1 MEKNKANSSLIV
13 KSNHLIESSYKLGLT
28 EMKIISKLTSAIQKD
43 DKDFK
48 VYRFKTGELL
58 NDLQLWKNNYKEL
71 DIASDKLLSRTLT
84 IKKDNWNILKIN
96 FLSSFEYKKQDWI
109 IELCFDPK
117 LKDYLLQLKSF
128 FTSYTLRNIVSLKSY
143 HSIRLYEL
151 LKQYEAIWEREIRVD
166 ALKTILGLDKH
177 QYRYYMFKKRVILQ
191 AQYELEKYTD
201 IFFEFHEIK
210 EGRKVVAIKFIIHN
224 QKQTTSQKLLLKDE
238 KIALKKRLKEQ
249 DFYKKE
255 DEKLQQSL
263 KQDLYKKQLVS
274 AWIDKNPSK
283 YKKLLDEKWEVYM
296 VRAFIQRELL
306 KI

>member
-1 MEKNKANSSLIV
+1 MEKNKKNSLIV

-28 EMKIISKLTSAIQKD
+28 EMKIISKLTSTIQKD
-43 DKDFK
+43 DTDFK
-48 VYRFKTGELL
+48 VYTFKVWELV
-58 NDLQLWKNNYKEL
+58 NDLQLWKNNHKEL
-71 DIASDKLLSRTLT
+71 ENASDKLLSRTLT
-84 IKKDNWNILKIN
+84 IKKDDWWFLKLN
-96 FLSSFEYKKQDWI
+96 FLSSFEYKKNEWI

-117 LKDYLLQLKSF
+117 LKQYLLQLKTF
-128 FTSYTLRNIVSLKSY
+128 FTSYTLRNIIQLKSS
-143 HSIRLYEL
+143 HSIRIYEL
-151 LKQYEAIWEREIRVD
+151 LKQYEAIWERQIKIE
-166 ALKTILGLDKH
+166 ALKLILGLNKH
-177 QYRYYMFKKRVILQ
+177 QYKYAMFKKRVILQ

-283 YKKLLDEKWEVYM
+283 YKKLLDEKWEVYI
-296 VRAFIQRELL
+296 VRAFIQKEIL